1 MPGKAGIVGA
11 VEPCRT
17 SGRDQYGPG
26 RDCHGGRPVRRQ
38 PHRSAYAFSAGFC
51 HQKIRQNHMIE
62 DRDIGVSSDFLCQ
75 EGFDVLA
82 VDLDIV
88 PAAAGIRPVRV
99 LLDHQAHF
107 FQVRHCIMKAFGH
120 CQDQILTDDLLC
132 IPTYKRQIVLRG
144 LTVSQPGVEGIDTGR
159 KTAGT
164 LYIRLFRHQD
174 PGFGRSPGGCDR
186 RVAAGGPASYDQ
198 DVCSQFFL
206 FHLFLYFLLLT
217 GRHSL
222 CAGTG

>member
-1 MPGKAGIVGA
+1 M
-11 VEPCRT
+11 VEN
-17 SGRDQYGPG
+17 G
-26 RDCHGGRPVRRQ
+26 
-38 PHRSAYAFSAGFC
+38 
-51 HQKIRQNHMIE
+51 
-62 DRDIGVSSDFLCQ
+62 DIGVAADFFGQ
-75 EGFDVLA
+75 NGFDVLP
-82 VDLDIV
+82 VDPDVI
-88 PAAAGIRPVRV
+88 AAAGGIGAVRIF
-99 LLDHQAHF
+99 LNDQAHF
-107 FQVRHCIMKAFGH
+107 FQVRHRIMKAFGH

-206 FHLFLYFLLLT
+206 FHHFLYILLLT